1 MSQMSEERRKLIKI
15 QTKEDL
21 EKARE
26 ILGKDGKE
34 EA

>member
-15 QTKEDL
+15 QTKEDI

-26 ILGKDGKE
+26 ILKENGKQK
-34 EA
+34 A